1 MELMKCVRCGQEYNN
16 EKNECPACGS
26 NIVDKRATD
35 MAQISVS
42 EHAMR
47 GGWRD
52 GKLAGFMES
61 EGTNQSSAA
70 EADEDGTV
78 YSWISGNPVQG
89 ENDTVSVARVLVEVM
104 NKNSDQWEL
113 ADESPVGAVDCFLQ
127 HRLDPARQ
135 LEVQVVRAIVDA
147 KLYRKLAIAK
157 SVVEVHLDP
166 KDIAERLFNA
176 VTKKANHYPVQL
188 RRGLLLALDAMRVSV
203 CTMSSVIEA
212 YRCNFGQRTRNL
224 GFMEVWLVG
233 PADSMTQ
240 RLDGQD
246 HEAA

>member
-1 MELMKCVRCGQEYNN
+1 
-16 EKNECPACGS
+16 
-26 NIVDKRATD
+26 

-70 EADEDGTV
+70 DADEDGTV
-78 YSWISGNPVQG
+78 SSWINGNPVQG
-89 ENDTVSVARVLVEVM
+89 ENDTVSVGRVLVEVM
-104 NKNSDQWEL
+104 NAHSDQWEL
-113 ADESPVGAVDCFLQ
+113 ANEPPVGAVDCFLR

-147 KLYRKLAIAK
+147 KLYRKLATAK
-157 SVVEVHLDP
+157 SVVEVNLDP
-166 KDIAERLFNA
+166 AEIAGRLFDA
-176 VTKKANHYPVQL
+176 VTKKAKHYPVQL
-188 RRGLLLALDAMRVSV
+188 RTGLILALNAMRESV

-212 YRCNFGQRTRNL
+212 YRCNFGQRTRTL
-224 GFMEVWLVG
+224 GFAEVWLVG
-233 PADSMTQ
+233 PVDSMTQ
-240 RLDGQD
+240 RLDRQD